1 MLLIQEIDLTRNKNE
16 RGGQY
21 AQARRQFLQAY
32 PLDELPA
39 QAGAAVHHLSF
50 YQNGE
55 TFLDASQ
62 DIRQSLEQFLPRI
75 GFTQEQTQR
84 EIQQRLS
91 FIRRNRLR
99 LFPCIEDLNLT
110 NLSIQPASV
119 GYSISFFYDEHR
131 SGMPYRRGRNQDF
144 QNPSAPLYFKD
155 CLNETAF
162 ILRPGQYGRVI
173 WNERRTDYDNG
184 TWYYQLHVCNFI
196 HAFLTQEIK
205 KDMFLAV
212 QPDFE
217 YKQLAVLY

>member
-1 MLLIQEIDLTRNKNE
+1 MLLIQEIDLTWYKHE
-16 RGGQY
+16 RGGKY
-21 AQARRQFLQAY
+21 AQARQQFSQAY
-32 PLDELPA
+32 LLDELSKPA
-39 QAGAAVHHLSF
+39 DAVVHYLSF
-50 YQNGE
+50 YQKGE
-55 TFLDASQ
+55 AFLKAVP
-62 DIRQSLEQFLPRI
+62 EM
-75 GFTQEQTQR
+75 
-84 EIQQRLS
+84 
-91 FIRRNRLR
+91 RRPFAR
-99 LFPCIEDLNLT
+99 IEDLNLT
-110 NLSIQPASV
+110 NLSIQPMPE
-119 GYSISFFYDEHR
+119 GYSVSFFYDEHR

-162 ILRPGQYGRVI
+162 ILRPGHYGRVI